1 MQKFSRTL
9 ILLFLLL
16 LCTIVTAQEYY
27 ANLEFD
33 IQTQGSTTILGTT
46 NYENLSPKT
55 TQEFTSKNGKLWT
68 FFANTNDLFSEYS
81 YKITLPEGAKVQKIE
96 TKGTY
101 IIQPQDNQIIIEGFG
116 ENIEFDIKIE
126 YVLDLPH
133 KENSLFFEILIIVL
147 VLLAIGG
154 IIFFVF
160 KKIKSKKNYEPKEEF
175 DPDVLTQ
182 RQLMIVKEIEK
193 KNGKNTQAEIQ
204 KTLNM
209 PKASLFRN
217 IKGLEKKGII
227 KKERKGM
234 TMILTLEKKEKKTNF

>member
-1 MQKFSRTL
+1 MQKISKTL
-9 ILLFLLL
+9 ILLLLL
-16 LCTIVTAQEYY
+16 LICTTVNAQEYY

-33 IQTQGSTTILGTT
+33 IQTEGSTIIIGTT
-46 NYENLSPKT
+46 NYENLGPKT
-55 TQEFTSKNGKLWT
+55 TQEFTSKEGKLWT

-81 YKITLPEGAKVQKIE
+81 YKITLPEGAKIQRIE

-101 IIQPQDNQIIIEGFG
+101 FIHPQNNRIIIEGFG

-126 YVLDLPH
+126 YVLDLTQ
-133 KENSLFFEILIIVL
+133 KENSLFFEILILVL

-154 IIFFVF
+154 IMLFGL
-160 KKIKSKKNYEPKEEF
+160 KKINSKKDYKPKEEF

-204 KTLNM
+204 KTLGL
-209 PKASLFRN
+209 PKASMFRN
-217 IKGLEKKGII
+217 ITSLEKKGII

-234 TMILTLEKKEKKTNF
+234 TMLLTLQKKEKN